1 MRGTGES
8 LDNTSLRLV
17 VLWHRMLQ
25 VLEDASGF
33 STAELL
39 GNAAMAIGALVV
51 IWGALRLM
59 GINLLTEI
67 QNAIERAMH

>member
-1 MRGTGES
+1 LRGTGES

-17 VLWHRMLQ
+17 ALWHRMLQ
-25 VLEDASGF
+25 VVEDPSGF

>member
-1 MRGTGES
+1 M
-8 LDNTSLRLV
+8 DDVSLRLV
-17 VLWHRMLQ
+17 VLWHRMLG
-25 VLEDASGF
+25 VLEDPSGF

-51 IWGALRLM
+51 IWGGLRLM

-67 QNAIERAMH
+67 RNAIEKAMH

>member
-1 MRGTGES
+1 
-8 LDNTSLRLV
+8 
-17 VLWHRMLQ
+17 MLQ

>member
-1 MRGTGES
+1 M
-8 LDNTSLRLV
+8 DDVSLRLV

-25 VLEDASGF
+25 VLEDPSGF

-51 IWGALRLM
+51 IWGGLRLM
-59 GINLLTEI
+59 GVDLLKQI
-67 QNAIERAMH
+67 QAAIEKAMH